1 MEGGLRWVNGQIRR
15 DETMTKV
22 SLGASGLM
30 VTPIGLGLAAVGRP
44 AYIDLGRDFDLGADR
59 SVEAMERLTH
69 QLLDAAHAAGI
80 QYVDAARSYG
90 LAERFLGS
98 WLAKSG
104 LSPAD
109 LTVGSKWGYRYV
121 GGWRLDAPVHEV
133 KDHSL
138 AALERQYAESRA
150 ELGEWLRLYQVHS
163 ATLESGILEDATV
176 LEALDRVRRQ
186 GMVIGL
192 TVSGPR
198 QPDVIRRVLD
208 VRADGESLFGAVQ
221 ATWNLLERSTGPALA
236 EARQAGL
243 GVILKEVLANGRL
256 SGHATSAGTPLANI
270 AAREGVGVDAI
281 AIAAALANPWVDVVL
296 SGAVAVSQ
304 LESNLEALS
313 VRLSSAD
320 VDALGGLA
328 EPPEL
333 YWSERRALRW
343 S

>member
-1 MEGGLRWVNGQIRR
+1 
-15 DETMTKV
+15 MTKV
-22 SLGASGLM
+22 SPGLLGATGLM
-30 VTPIGLGLAAVGRP
+30 VSPIGLGLAAVGRP
-44 AYIDLGRDFDLGADR
+44 AYIDLGRDSDLGADR

-69 QLLDAAHAAGI
+69 ELLDAAHAAGI
-80 QYVDAARSYG
+80 RYVDAARSYG

-98 WLAKSG
+98 WLAKRG
-104 LSPAD
+104 LSPGD
-109 LTVGSKWGYRYV
+109 LTVGSKWGYQYV

-163 ATLESGILEDATV
+163 ATLESGILEDTTV
-176 LEALDRVRRQ
+176 LRALDRMRRQ

-198 QPDVIRRVLD
+198 QPDVIRRALD
-208 VRADGESLFGAVQ
+208 VRMDGESLFGAVQ
-221 ATWNLLERSTGPALA
+221 ATWNVLERSAGPALA

-256 SGHATSAGTPLANI
+256 SGHATLAGTPPANI
-270 AAREGVGVDAI
+270 ATREGVGVDAI
-281 AIAAALANPWVDVVL
+281 AIAVAVANPWVDVVL

-320 VDALGGLA
+320 VDELGGLA

-333 YWSERRALRW
+333 YWSRRRALRW

>member
-1 MEGGLRWVNGQIRR
+1 
-15 DETMTKV
+15 MTKV
-22 SLGASGLM
+22 SPGVLGASGLM

-44 AYIDLGRDFDLGADR
+44 AYIDLRRDADLGADR

-69 QLLDAAHAAGI
+69 ELLDAAHAAGI
-80 QYVDAARSYG
+80 RYVDAARSYG

-98 WLAKSG
+98 WLAKRG
-104 LSPAD
+104 LSPGD

-138 AALERQYAESRA
+138 AALEHQYAESRA

-176 LEALDRVRRQ
+176 LGALDRMRRQ

-198 QPDVIRRVLD
+198 QPDVIRRALD
-208 VRADGESLFGAVQ
+208 VRIDGKSLFGAVQ
-221 ATWNLLERSTGPALA
+221 ATWNLLEGSAGPALA

-256 SGHATSAGTPLANI
+256 SGHATLAGTPLATI

-281 AIAAALANPWVDVVL
+281 AIAVALANPWVDVVL

-333 YWSERRALRW
+333 YWSERLALRW